1 MARTRRRGLRLL
13 RPAVGTGHLAEA
25 PTASPPPVLTGGRD
39 KQSKDEPMRKRVL
52 FIHGGG
58 EGAYKEGRKLA
69 ASLQDTLGTAYDVQV
84 LKMPNEDRPVYEA

>member
-1 MARTRRRGLRLL
+1 
-13 RPAVGTGHLAEA
+13 
-25 PTASPPPVLTGGRD
+25 
-39 KQSKDEPMRKRVL
+39 MRKRVL

-58 EGAYKEGRKLA
+58 EGAYEEGRKLA